1 MVDGQF
7 ITFTVQLC
15 LHHKARIRQRVAAVH
30 LVKLYLKIVESG
42 SQSKYKYKYQV
53 GVYCISGTRNS
64 VVLEEF

>member
-42 SQSKYKYKYQV
+42 SQSKYKYQV